1 MGWDPMRITADTNI
15 LVRAAV
21 LDDPHQGALAAN
33 FLRDG
38 ELIAVTLL
46 ALCEFAWVLGRG
58 YLWGATEILGFITSL
73 LASPSVRVD
82 RAAAEAGL
90 AMLEAGGDFADG
102 VIAFDG
108 RRLGGQIFAS
118 FDRQAVDLVA
128 AQGGD
133 VYPLGTSAD

>member
-1 MGWDPMRITADTNI
+1 MRITADTNV

-21 LDDPHQGALAAN
+21 LDDLSQAAVAADLLRGA
-33 FLRDG
+33 DV
-38 ELIAVTLL
+38 IAVTLA

-58 YLWGATEILGFITSL
+58 YKWAAPDVFGFIETLLGSL
-73 LASPSVRVD
+73 RMRVD

-90 AMLEAGGDFADG
+90 AILKAGGDFADG

-108 RRLGGQIFAS
+108 RRLGGTVFAS
-118 FDRQAVDLVA
+118 FDRKAVELVA

-133 VYPLGTSAD
+133 TKLLQI